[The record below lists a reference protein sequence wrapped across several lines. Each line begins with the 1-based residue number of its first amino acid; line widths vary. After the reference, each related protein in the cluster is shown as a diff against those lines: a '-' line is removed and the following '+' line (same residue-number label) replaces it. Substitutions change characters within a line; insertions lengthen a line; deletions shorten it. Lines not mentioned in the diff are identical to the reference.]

1 MQVFGVKCGD
11 DEGNAPYV
19 SYTTLA
25 SDVCTC
31 VCMYSAFVCV
41 CVLCVE
47 VQKVSSGR
55 HQGLYADILSAFE
68 AVILLVMRHE
78 CVHV

>member
-1 MQVFGVKCGD
+1 MYPTQLLQV
-11 DEGNAPYV
+11 
-19 SYTTLA
+19 
-25 SDVCTC
+25 
-31 VCMYSAFVCV
+31 VCV
-41 CVLCVE
+41 LMYVCIVCLCMCVLCVE